1 MNLTLDQEEKLRFM
15 IADISDN
22 MKELTPWEKNFMEDQ
37 IKRYDE
43 HGAKMFLS
51 SKQWAVIQRIYEKVT
66 DVLD

>member
-15 IADISDN
+15 IADISEN
-22 MKELTPWEKNFMEDQ
+22 LKELTDWERNFMQDQ

-51 SKQWAVIQRIYEKVT
+51 GKQMAVIEKIYNKIT
-66 DVLD
+66 DID